1 MITKSFVTARYA
13 ETDQMGVIH
22 HSVYAVWYE
31 LARTDF
37 IKKVGISYSKMEEM
51 GILLPLSELTC
62 KYHQATL
69 YEDEITI
76 ETRILALTP
85 SRIQFGYTVYK
96 KGVEKPVFYNFF
108 NFIYSKISK
117 KLGFRGS
124 AFPFPPF
131 SLEGGKKK

>member
-1 MITKSFVTARYA
+1 MITKSHIIARYA

-22 HSVYAVWYE
+22 HSVYPVWYE
-31 LARTDF
+31 LARTEF
-37 IKKVGISYSKMEEM
+37 IKQAGISYGKMEEM

-76 ETRILALTP
+76 ETRILSLTP

-96 KGVEKPVFYNFF
+96 SGVEKPVNTGSSLHGWTDRDLKPF
-108 NFIYSKISK
+108 NMK
-117 KLGFRGS
+117 KRYPALYE
-124 AFPFPPF
+124 AIANTV
-131 SLEGGKKK
+131 E